1 MCLAI
6 PSKIISINQDT
17 AVIDVFGARK
27 DVNIMLLP
35 ETPRIGDFVLV
46 HAGFAI
52 QSITAEAVQSGE
64 VMHEFSIAQSILDI
78 ATEQCNEQ
86 KCSIVESIHVRLGKA
101 TGVMQDSLQFAFDA
115 IKENTPS
122 KNAKLTFEIVPVG
135 GICHGCNKEFDVPEA
150 QYVFECPLCGSAS
163 FEINRGREM
172 EVAEMEMH

>member
-1 MCLAI
+1 M
-6 PSKIISINQDT
+6 NQDT

-27 DVNIMLLP
+27 EVNIMLLP

-78 ATEQCNEQ
+78 ATEQCIER
-86 KCSIVESIHVRLGKA
+86 KCSVVDSIAVRLGKA
-101 TGVMQDSLQFAFDA
+101 TGVMQESLRFAFDA
-115 IKENTPS
+115 IKENTPA
-122 KNAKLTFEIVPVG
+122 KNAVLTFEIVPVG
-135 GICHGCNKEFDVPEA
+135 GMCHSCNREFDVPDA
-150 QYVFECPLCGSAS
+150 QYIFECPLCGSAS

-172 EVAEMEMH
+172 EIDEIEMH